1 MFFIQRKLLATL
13 MISLIIIIFFIY
25 LIVFPLIDKIKENSE
40 EYLSNQEIINRLDK
54 REYMYKKLQK
64 SYDEKDNELLVT
76 EKILINDQETAG
88 FIFILEKLA
97 EQTNNVFEIKTA
109 SSFSPSEEKEAIPFL
124 SFKISLFGNFSN
136 MLNFLSNL
144 EDNPYTPYRL
154 IEINGVNIKRLVEKD
169 LVNLEE
175 SISVGNLETVLDI
188 KVYIQ

>member
-13 MISLIIIIFFIY
+13 IISLIIIIFFIY
-25 LIVFPLIDKIKENSE
+25 LIIFPLVDKIKENSE